1 MRPPFVGVQKIPY
14 SLQRKKGEYVKTTL
28 DKKIEKLEAELKK
41 AKAKKTETSRQER
54 NGQLVS
60 LGILI
65 ERNFKT
71 LSATEKEKL
80 RALAETLDERNR
92 ARCLAAFGRFEE
104 S

>member
-1 MRPPFVGVQKIPY
+1 M
-14 SLQRKKGEYVKTTL
+14 KTQL

-41 AKAKKTETSRQER
+41 AKAKKMQTSRQER

-80 RALAETLDERNR
+80 RGLSEALDERNR
-92 ARCLAAFGRFEE
+92 ARCLAAFSRFEDE
-104 S
+104 

>member
-1 MRPPFVGVQKIPY
+1 M
-14 SLQRKKGEYVKTTL
+14 KTQL

-41 AKAKKTETSRQER
+41 AKAKKMQTSRQER

-71 LSATEKEKL
+71 FSAAEKEKL
-80 RALAETLDERNR
+80 RGLAEALDERNR
-92 ARCLAAFGRFEE
+92 ARCLAAFSRFEDE
-104 S
+104 

>member
-1 MRPPFVGVQKIPY
+1 M
-14 SLQRKKGEYVKTTL
+14 KTQL

-41 AKAKKTETSRQER
+41 AKAKKMQTSRQER

-80 RALAETLDERNR
+80 RGLAEALDERNR
-92 ARCLAAFGRFEE
+92 ARCLAAFSRFEDE
-104 S
+104 